1 MRIDVVG
8 DAHPSFDARAAA
20 DAFERHFADTPL
32 ADIVATAVVSLS
44 FVDEAR
50 IRELNVSYRD
60 IDEATD
66 VLSFPLFE
74 EEGKFVPP
82 IGWDEVPLGDVV
94 VAPAFVERE
103 ASESGR
109 SFEREL
115 RVVICHGVLH
125 LMGYD
130 HDTDERR
137 DEMWTAQDA
146 IADAC
151 AAIIRS

>member
-8 DAHPSFDARAAA
+8 EAHPSFDARAAA
-20 DAFERHFADTPL
+20 SAFEDHFAETPL
-32 ADIVATAVVSLS
+32 AQIVKSSIVSLS
-44 FVDEAR
+44 FVDEAD
-50 IRELNVSYRD
+50 IRELNATYRR

-82 IGWDEVPLGDVV
+82 VGWDEVPLGDVV
-94 VAPAFVERE
+94 VAPTFVERE
-103 ASESGR
+103 AGESGR

-130 HDTDERR
+130 HDTDERK

-151 AAIIRS
+151 AAIMRS